1 MSKRLGIFYTTNS
14 SQPSISDLQPVQ
26 DNSNPNRIK
35 VGNPD
40 LKPNYV
46 HNLRINFN
54 SWQAMTGKY
63 IWSGANA
70 TLTNNAF
77 ANSTNFDSFGR
88 QTSKTENVDGNF
100 FANIFAGVGF
110 PILNRKIEFSPN
122 VNASYTKY
130 SNFINSQQNITKN
143 TALSGGLSIEFQLDS
158 LEIEISQSY
167 SYNNPVSS
175 LSASSNLPYSA
186 QNYAI
191 DFKWTLPAHIIVE
204 FDAEYSINSQR
215 ANGYNKNLFIINA
228 EIKKEFGARQN
239 TILSIQAN
247 DILNQN
253 LTVQRQ
259 LNGNIVTDNFTKIIS
274 RYFLMKLTYKFNNNK
289 TKEDDFSGWH

>member
-1 MSKRLGIFYTTNS
+1 
-14 SQPSISDLQPVQ
+14 
-26 DNSNPNRIK
+26 
-35 VGNPD
+35 
-40 LKPNYV
+40 V

-54 SWQAMTGKY
+54 TWQAMTGRY

-70 TLTNNAF
+70 SLTNNAF
-77 ANSTNFDSFGR
+77 ANSTTFDNLGR
-88 QTSKTENVDGNF
+88 QISKTENVDGNL
-100 FANIFAGVGF
+100 FANVFAGMGF

-122 VNASYTKY
+122 MNASYNKY
-130 SNFINSQQNITKN
+130 SNFINTQQNITKN
-143 TALSGGLSIEFQLDS
+143 TALSGGIDIELELDS
-158 LEIEISQSY
+158 LEITLSQSY
-167 SYNNPVSS
+167 SYNKPVSS
-175 LSASSNLPYSA
+175 LSAASSLPYSS
-186 QNYAI
+186 QNYGI
-191 DFKWTLPAHIIVE
+191 DFKWTLASHFIIE
-204 FDAEYSINSQR
+204 FDASYAINSQR

-228 EIKKEFGARQN
+228 EIKKGFGSRQN

-274 RYFLMKLTYKFNNNK
+274 RYFLMKLVYKFNNNK